1 MENVVNTGLEQIRIV
16 LVEPA
21 GPLNVGAIAR
31 VMKNFG
37 LRQLVLVNP
46 QCDPLSA
53 EARLLAVHAADVL
66 EAAHPVA
73 TLSEALTGCQR
84 AVATTGRDRTTLPIR
99 LESPQDCLPWLRS
112 PLADGTLP
120 AAALIFGRED
130 SGLTNAELNLAQRFV
145 QIPTSEAYASMNLAQ
160 AVAVCCYELAAGQ
173 QSAARRPQAGR
184 DHGIDQ
190 AIDQAIDQVTNQA
203 IDQAI
208 DKIDKAEV
216 SKRNPHSSAAPI
228 ASLDTLEAYFN
239 QLEALLLDIGYLYPH
254 TAASRMEKFRRL
266 FLRAQLSEPEVAMLR
281 GVLSQMKWAIGRRS
295 GEVRE

>member
-1 MENVVNTGLEQIRIV
+1 MNTGLEQIRIV

-53 EARLLAVHAADVL
+53 EARLLAVHAADLL
-66 EAAHPVA
+66 ETAHQVA

-84 AVATTGRDRTTLPIR
+84 AVATTGRDRTTLPIC
-99 LESPQDCLPWLRS
+99 LEPPQDCLPWLRS
-112 PLADGTLP
+112 PLADNTLP

-173 QSAARRPQAGR
+173 QSAVRSPQAVR
-184 DHGIDQ
+184 DHGID
-190 AIDQAIDQVTNQA
+190 
-203 IDQAI
+203 
-208 DKIDKAEV
+208 KGIDKAIDPAIHKV
-216 SKRNPHSSAAPI
+216 AAGESTPPSPTALT

-254 TAASRMEKFRRL
+254 TAASRMEKFRRM

-281 GVLSQMKWAIGRRS
+281 GVLSQMKWVIERGS
-295 GEVRE
+295 GEVKE

>member
-1 MENVVNTGLEQIRIV
+1 MNTGLEQIRIV

-173 QSAARRPQAGR
+173 QSAARRPQAGC

-190 AIDQAIDQVTNQA
+190 AIDQVTDQA

-216 SKRNPHSSAAPI
+216 SRRNLHSSAAPV

>member
-1 MENVVNTGLEQIRIV
+1 MEKVVNSGLEQIRIV

-46 QCDPLSA
+46 QCDPLSP
-53 EARLLAVHAADVL
+53 EARLLAVHAADLL
-66 EAAHPVA
+66 EAALQVA

-112 PLADGTLP
+112 PLFDGTLP
-120 AAALIFGRED
+120 TAALIFGRED

-145 QIPTSEAYASMNLAQ
+145 QIPTSEDYASMNLAQ
-160 AVAVCCYELAAGQ
+160 AVAVCCYELAAGL
-173 QSAARRPQAGR
+173 QSAIRHPPSGR
-184 DHGIDQ
+184 DKSIDNGREGESNSL
-190 AIDQAIDQVTNQA
+190 AY
-203 IDQAI
+203 
-208 DKIDKAEV
+208 
-216 SKRNPHSSAAPI
+216 AAPA
-228 ASLDTLEAYFN
+228 ASLDILEAYFN

-254 TAASRMEKFRRL
+254 TAASRMEKLRRL
-266 FLRAQLSEPEVAMLR
+266 FLRAQLSEPEVVMLR
-281 GVLSQMKWAIGRRS
+281 GVLSQMKWAIGRGS
-295 GEVRE
+295 DEIRE

>member
-1 MENVVNTGLEQIRIV
+1 MLNRRLEQIRIV

-53 EARLLAVHAADVL
+53 EARLLAVHAADLL
-66 EAAHPVA
+66 ESAQQVA

-84 AVATTGRDRTTLPIR
+84 AVATTGRDRTTLPIQ
-99 LESPQDCLPWLRS
+99 LELPQEGLPWLRS
-112 PLADGTLP
+112 PLPDGTLP
-120 AAALIFGRED
+120 TAALIFGRED
-130 SGLTNAELNLAQRFV
+130 AGLTNAELNLAQRFV

-173 QSAARRPQAGR
+173 PSGR
-184 DHGIDQ
+184 DQQGDSL
-190 AIDQAIDQVTNQA
+190 
-203 IDQAI
+203 
-208 DKIDKAEV
+208 AEGD
-216 SKRNPHSSAAPI
+216 RNLLSPAAPV
-228 ASLDTLEAYFN
+228 ASLDILEAYFD

-266 FLRAQLSEPEVAMLR
+266 FLRAQPSEPEVAMLR
-281 GVLSQMKWAIGRRS
+281 GVLSQMRWAIKQ
-295 GEVRE
+295 GE

>member
-1 MENVVNTGLEQIRIV
+1 MVNRRLEQIRIV

-66 EAAHPVA
+66 EAAQRVA

-84 AVATTGRDRTTLPIR
+84 AVATTGRDRTTLPIQ
-99 LESPQDCLPWLRS
+99 LEPPQACLPWLRS

-120 AAALIFGRED
+120 SAALIFGRED
-130 SGLTNAELNLAQRFV
+130 AGLTNAELNLAQRFV

-160 AVAVCCYELAAGQ
+160 AVAVCCYELAAGLP
-173 QSAARRPQAGR
+173 SADATSDAMSDATSDITPDAASAHITGR
-184 DHGIDQ
+184 DRREECDRPPLSP
-190 AIDQAIDQVTNQA
+190 T
-203 IDQAI
+203 
-208 DKIDKAEV
+208 
-216 SKRNPHSSAAPI
+216 APV

-239 QLEALLLDIGYLYPH
+239 QLEAVLLDIGYLYPH
-254 TAASRMEKFRRL
+254 TAASRMGKFRRL

-281 GVLSQMKWAIGRRS
+281 GILSQMTWALGQRRDNAMQ
-295 GEVRE
+295 

>member
-73 TLSEALTGCQR
+73 TLSEALAGCQR

-173 QSAARRPQAGR
+173 QSAARRPQAGC
-184 DHGIDQ
+184 DHG
-190 AIDQAIDQVTNQA
+190 

-216 SKRNPHSSAAPI
+216 SRRTPHSSAAPV

>member
-1 MENVVNTGLEQIRIV
+1 MEKIVNPGLEQIRIV

-53 EARLLAVHAADVL
+53 EARLLAVHAADLL

-112 PLADGTLP
+112 PLSDGTLP
-120 AAALIFGRED
+120 TAALIFGRED

-160 AVAVCCYELAAGQ
+160 AVAVCCYELSIGR
-173 QSAARRPQAGR
+173 QSAVRSPQAGGG
-184 DHGIDQ
+184 DGID
-190 AIDQAIDQVTNQA
+190 
-203 IDQAI
+203 
-208 DKIDKAEV
+208 KGIDKAINPAIHKVAAGE
-216 SKRNPHSSAAPI
+216 SNPHSATAPT

-281 GVLSQMKWAIGRRS
+281 GVLSQMKWAIGQGS

>member
-1 MENVVNTGLEQIRIV
+1 MNRRLEQIRIV

-66 EAAHPVA
+66 EAAQRVA

-84 AVATTGRDRTTLPIR
+84 AVATTGRDRTTLPIQ
-99 LESPQDCLPWLRS
+99 LELPQACLPWLRS

-120 AAALIFGRED
+120 SAALIFGRED
-130 SGLTNAELNLAQRFV
+130 AGLTNAELNLAQRFV

-160 AVAVCCYELAAGQ
+160 AVAVCCYELAAGPP
-173 QSAARRPQAGR
+173 SADATSDAMSDAPSDITPAAASAHITGR
-184 DHGIDQ
+184 DRREECDRPPLSP
-190 AIDQAIDQVTNQA
+190 T
-203 IDQAI
+203 
-208 DKIDKAEV
+208 
-216 SKRNPHSSAAPI
+216 APV
-228 ASLDTLEAYFN
+228 ASLDTLEAYFS
-239 QLEALLLDIGYLYPH
+239 QLEAVLLDIGYLYPH
-254 TAASRMEKFRRL
+254 TAASRMEKLRRL

-281 GVLSQMKWAIGRRS
+281 GMLSQMTWALGQRRDNTMQ
-295 GEVRE
+295 

>member
-1 MENVVNTGLEQIRIV
+1 MNTGLEQIRIV

-66 EAAHPVA
+66 EAAQQVA

-173 QSAARRPQAGR
+173 QSAARRPQAGC
-184 DHGIDQ
+184 DHGTDQ
-190 AIDQAIDQVTNQA
+190 VIDQVTDQA

-216 SKRNPHSSAAPI
+216 SRRNPHSSATPI

-281 GVLSQMKWAIGRRS
+281 GVLSQMKWAIGRGS